1 MLKPII
7 KYPGGKQRELKY
19 IHPRL
24 PQTIDRYFE
33 PFIGGGAVYF
43 SIPSTIK
50 SFYINDK
57 SSDLMNMYA
66 LIKNKNKQFINVL
79 EEINEKWLLVEE
91 LSNKCYTKLK
101 KFIKQNLNKQLEG
114 IEVSDDSMAQ
124 ELGSIIEFYNEELTV
139 SGVYYEGFYS
149 DEVLKTF
156 KRKIQFL
163 TRRVK
168 KDSHLSISYEGI
180 IETSLKSIFYMYIR
194 KIFNDE
200 KQCVELRVATYV
212 FIREYAYSSM
222 FRYNSKGEF
231 NVPYGGSSY
240 NKKSLKS
247 KIDYIKSEE
256 LQTRL
261 QNTTIET
268 EDFEVFLSEYKLTE
282 DDFIFLDP
290 PYDSA
295 FSTYANNEFT
305 EKEQIR
311 LAKYLKEKCSANWM
325 LVIKETELIKELYVN
340 GEEVH
345 SGRNL
350 YVNDFDAEYQVNFKN
365 RNKRKVNHLIIT
377 NYNHT

>member
-33 PFIGGGAVYF
+33 PFVGGGAVYF

-57 SSDLMNMYA
+57 SNDLMNMYA
-66 LIKNKNKQFINVL
+66 LIKSKNKQFIDVL

-114 IEVSDDSMAQ
+114 IEVSDDSMSQ

-149 DEVLKTF
+149 NEVLKTF

-200 KQCVELRVATYV
+200 NQCVELRVATYV

-268 EDFEVFLSEYKLTE
+268 EDFEVFLSEYKLTA

-311 LAKYLKEKCSANWM
+311 LARYLKEKCSANWM